1 MMKLSFFLLRQ
12 HDPCIA
18 NDGLASVKFSA
29 YRSGFLAVLLM
40 LISTTMSVM
49 AQDVSVSGK
58 VTDAK
63 TGGIPGVTVTLKG
76 STKGTNTDVGGNY
89 QISVPG
95 NATLSFSAIGYE
107 TQDVAVGNKSVLNV
121 VLSEDV
127 KALEEVVVVGYGT
140 VKKKDA
146 TGAVSAL
153 GSKDFQK
160 GIVTSPEQLMQGRV
174 AGVQITQSS
183 GEPGGGINVRIRG
196 TSSVLGGNNP
206 LFVIDGVP
214 LSGDNTSSG
223 GDNQGVGRQPAKN
236 PLNFLNPDDIASM
249 DILKDAS
256 ATAIYGSRGANG
268 VVLITT
274 KRGRGK
280 GSLDYGYSVGI
291 SNITKK
297 YDLLNAAEYKAAGGQ
312 DQGSNTD
319 WQDLLFRTA
328 LTHQHNLSYG
338 GGDASGNYRFSL
350 GYLNQDGIVETS
362 NVKRYSVG
370 FSGTKKFIGDK
381 LTIGSNL
388 NFANTQDTGVPI
400 SENIGFEGDLMGS
413 ILKAN
418 PTRSA
423 YKGDSLNQ
431 STTTEPNP
439 LAFVKLSK
447 DYSNTLRAL
456 GNINAE
462 LEIFKGLKFKTVLGF
477 DKSMSSRKQA
487 YSKQLVVAGIEKIG
501 RVYIRD
507 VESNNQLWENYFTY
521 DKEIGSVTLNALLGY
536 SYQSFENSSK
546 NVAAANFR
554 TNDLDLM
561 INNLGIAG
569 TVGLKDATS
578 LSSVGSVIQNSSY
591 VKDELQSYFGRVN
604 LGFSN
609 KYLFTGTLRVDG
621 SSKFGGN
628 NKYGYFPS
636 GAFKW
641 KLVEEDFIP
650 KTVFTDLSLRVGYG
664 VTGNQA
670 IPHNVYDRRDRYG
683 DYVINQ
689 GGDAITGG
697 GLNAVAFNNPN
708 LKWESTA
715 ALNLGLDFS
724 ILKGR
729 LSGSIDVYNKST
741 KDLLFKVVAAQ
752 PAPNPFVYRNLDT
765 DIQNRGIE
773 LALNAVVVDGKKF
786 SWEVLFNASYN
797 KNLIKNLIG
806 VYDTGEIN
814 GQGLTGAFAQRLAEG
829 QPLFAYFLREF
840 GGYDENGNSIY
851 PNGDF
856 QQFLGGKSPLPKVNA
871 GLTNNLK
878 YGNFDLNI
886 FFNGVFGNYLYS
898 NTANAFFTQGSFAN
912 GRNVTKDVIGNG
924 EGGLNAPDVST
935 RFLQKGDFVRLQNL
949 TLGYRIPMKSS
960 KILSNARLFV
970 TGQNLLTFTKYDGQ
984 DPEVS
989 TNKSL
994 NDIPSFGID
1003 YTAYPRARTWTI
1015 GVNVSF

>member
-1 MMKLSFFLLRQ
+1 MINLSSKMFRQ
-12 HDPCIA
+12 HDLTAGGIQEKTSWTTRRPGFVILLFA
-18 NDGLASVKFSA
+18 LLSFTTSVF
-29 YRSGFLAVLLM
+29 
-40 LISTTMSVM
+40 
-49 AQDVSVSGK
+49 AQEVNVSGK
-58 VTDAK
+58 VTDARS
-63 TGGIPGVTVTLKG
+63 GGIPGITVTVKG
-76 STKGTNTDVGGNY
+76 STKGTNTDVDGNY

-95 NATLSFSAIGYE
+95 NSTLTFSAIGYM
-107 TQDVAVGNKSVLNV
+107 TQDVVVGNKSTVNV
-121 VLSEDV
+121 TMSEDV
-127 KALEEVVVVGYGT
+127 RALEEVVVVGYGT
-140 VKKKDA
+140 VRKKDA

-236 PLNFLNPDDIASM
+236 PLNFLNPDDIASI

-274 KRGRGK
+274 KRGKGK
-280 GSLDYGYSVGI
+280 GSLDYGYSMGI

-297 YDLLNAAEYKAAGGQ
+297 YDLLNAAEYVAAGGQ

-319 WQDLLFRTA
+319 WQKELFRTA
-328 LTHQHNLSYG
+328 ITHQHNLSYG
-338 GGDASGNYRFSL
+338 GGDNSGNYRFSL
-350 GYLNQDGIVETS
+350 GYLNQDGIVQTS

-370 FSGTKKFIGDK
+370 FSGVKKFIGDK

-388 NFANTQDTGVPI
+388 NFANTLDTGVPI

-418 PTRSA
+418 PTRPVYAADGSF
-423 YKGDSLNQ
+423 NQ
-431 STTTEPNP
+431 LTTTEPNP
-439 LAFVKLSK
+439 LAFVNLSK
-447 DYSNTLRAL
+447 DKSNTLRAL

-487 YSKQLVVAGIEKIG
+487 YSSDLLVAGITKIG

-521 DKEIGSVTLNALLGY
+521 DKEIGKVTLNALLGY

-554 TNDLDLM
+554 TTNLDLM
-561 INNLGIAG
+561 VNNLGIAG
-569 TVGLKDATS
+569 TVGIKDATA
-578 LSSVGSVIQNSSY
+578 LQSVGSVVQNSSY
-591 VKDELQSYFGRVN
+591 TKDELQSYFGRVN

-641 KLVEEDFIP
+641 KLVEEEFIP
-650 KTVFTDLSLRVGYG
+650 KTVFTDLALRVGYG

-670 IPHNVYDRRDRYG
+670 IPHNVYDRRDRYS

-689 GGDAITGG
+689 AGDGITGG
-697 GLNAVAFNNPN
+697 GLNAVAFNNPD

-729 LSGSIDVYNKST
+729 LSGSIDAYSKST

-752 PAPNPFVYRNLDT
+752 PAPNPFVYKNLDT

-773 LALNAVVVDGKKF
+773 LALTGVVVDGKKF

-797 KNLIKNLIG
+797 KNLVKNLVG
-806 VYDTGEIN
+806 TYDTGEIN
-814 GQGLTGAFAQRLAEG
+814 GQGLSGAFAQRLAQG

-840 GGYDENGNSIY
+840 GGFDDNGNSIY

-856 QQFLGGKSPLPKVNA
+856 QQFLGGKSPLPKINS

-878 YGNFDLNI
+878 YGNFDLSI
-886 FFNGVFGNYLYS
+886 FFNGVFGSYIYS
-898 NTANAFFTQGSFAN
+898 NTANAFFTQGSFSN
-912 GRNVTKDVIGNG
+912 GRNVTKNVIGNG
-924 EGGLNAPDVST
+924 EGALNAPDVST
-935 RFLQKGDFVRLQNL
+935 RFLQKGNFVRLQNMQ
-949 TLGYRIPMKSS
+949 LGYRIPLKGT
-960 KILSNARLFV
+960 KVLTNARIFV
-970 TGQNLLTFTKYDGQ
+970 SGQNLLTFTKYDGQ

-1003 YTAYPRARTWTI
+1003 YTAYPRARTWTV
-1015 GVNVSF
+1015 GASLSF